1 MQSKLYAM
9 RKDKLKM
16 TQEEIAAHLG
26 ISTLSYRNKE
36 KGKSEFTQDEMFAL
50 SKLLGKSIDSIFLPR
65 KHQNGDKSEGAK

>member
-1 MQSKLYAM
+1 MQSRLYAM

-16 TQEEIAAHLG
+16 TQEELAKYLG

-36 KGKSEFTQDEMFAL
+36 KGKNEFTQDEMFSL

-65 KHQNGDKSEGAK
+65 KHQNGDNERKQ

>member
-50 SKLLGKSIDSIFLPR
+50 SKLLGNSIDSIFLPR
-65 KHQNGDKSEGAK
+65 KHQNGDSGKVEN